1 MLTKLF
7 GTMKKHYSIC
17 AVLVL
22 CVHLCTYSQITYT
35 ANDFS
40 HAPTYN
46 GYFYF
51 GTNGGWYGNSWDDK
65 TLADIAAGNSSKN
78 VKGAGSKTFRPPLP
92 EEFLEGWGY
101 DIRISEF
108 GHYASLGVK
117 DITVMLMTPSGAH
130 RESASYGG
138 CGQSMMFANMYEPIW
153 DGGANGTPVNDNNYY
168 ALYVYKTVTRYKQ
181 WVKFWEIMNEPDFD
195 NGGNGYKNAGDPGNW
210 FDNDPNPCDLA
221 NMKAPIFSYIR
232 MLRIS
237 YEVIKSIDPNA
248 LIATGGLGFVGFA
261 DAILRHTD
269 NPAGGAVTA
278 EYPLNGGAYFD
289 VLSFHSYPMFNL
301 ASWSNVISGWVFNR
315 HSDAAI
321 EQYVNLKNSFNAL
334 LEQYGYN
341 GTTYPRK
348 VFICTE
354 NNIPRKMVGSYIGS
368 NESQKNY
375 VMKALTE
382 SQRIDVKQYYIFMLG
397 DDRIEAD
404 ATGFFE
410 TMGLYK
416 NLVGI
421 GPHANGGAFLQTY
434 SDAGIAYKTT
444 SDMLMHHRYNAAR
457 TAQMN
462 LPANIGGSAFTD
474 SIGNNVYVLWAKST
488 TDLSEVAA
496 GVYSFPAAMNV
507 SPIMNRFEWN
517 YTMTNAFTTIPAVTI
532 ALTATPIFLTENFVP
547 LPVDDPTDRPENV
560 ENAFAV
566 SLYPNPAQESSAL
579 KFTLQSPAPVTVK
592 ILNAHGQWLSNV
604 VSARSF
610 GSGTHILNLPGIKK
624 LAAGVY
630 YCRFE
635 TDKIRIIRKLLVT
648 H

>member
-1 MLTKLF
+1 MMLC
-7 GTMKKHYSIC
+7 IC
-17 AVLVL
+17 I
-22 CVHLCTYSQITYT
+22 CTYSQINYT

-40 HAPTYN
+40 NAPSYN
-46 GYFYF
+46 GYFYY
-51 GTNGGWYGNSWDDK
+51 GTNGGWYGSSWDDK
-65 TLADIAAGNSSKN
+65 SLADIAAGNSSKSI
-78 VKGAGSKTFRPPLP
+78 KGAGSKTFRPPLP
-92 EEFLEGWGY
+92 EQFLDFWGY
-101 DIRISEF
+101 DVRISEF
-108 GHYASLGVK
+108 QHYASLGVK
-117 DITVMLMTPSGAH
+117 DNTIFLQTPTVAH
-130 RESASYGG
+130 RDNNNYGG
-138 CGQSMMFANMYEPIW
+138 CSESSQMFANMYEPIW

-168 ALYVYKTVTRYKQ
+168 ALYVYKTVTRYKT
-181 WVKFWEIMNEPDFD
+181 WGKFWEIMNEPDID
-195 NGGNGYKNAGDPGNW
+195 YSGNGYKNRGEAGNW
-210 FDNDPNPCDLA
+210 FDNDPDPCALG
-221 NMKAPIFSYIR
+221 NMRAPVFHYIR

-237 YEVIKSIDPNA
+237 YEVIKSIDPTA
-248 LIATGGLGFVGFA
+248 QVATGGLGYVGFL
-261 DAILRHTD
+261 DALLRHTD
-269 NPAGGAVTA
+269 NPADGSVTA

-301 ASWSNVISGWVFNR
+301 ASWSNVVNGFVFNR

-321 EQYVNLKNSFNAL
+321 NEYVSLKNNFNTL
-334 LEQYGYN
+334 LESYGYN

-348 VFICTE
+348 IFICTE
-354 NNIPRKMVGSYIGS
+354 NNIPRKQIADYIGS
-368 NESQKNY
+368 DEAQKNY
-375 VMKALTE
+375 VIKALTE

-397 DDRIEAD
+397 DDHTEAA
-404 ATGFFE
+404 ATGYFE

-416 NLVGI
+416 NLTDI
-421 GPHANGGAFLQTY
+421 GPNFNGGAYNQQY
-434 SDAGIAYKTT
+434 SNGGIAYKTT
-444 SDMLMHHRYNAAR
+444 SDILMFHRYNAAR

-474 SIGNNVYVLWAKST
+474 SIGNNVYVLWAKT
-488 TDLSEVAA
+488 TSDLSETAA
-496 GVYSFPAAMNV
+496 AVYSFPAIMNV

-517 YTMTNAFTTIPAVTI
+517 YTMTNASTVIPAVTI
-532 ALTATPIFLTENFVP
+532 ALTATPIFLTENYVP

-579 KFTLQSPAPVTVK
+579 RFTLQSPAPVTVK

-610 GSGTHILNLPGIKK
+610 GSGTYIMDLPGIKK

-630 YCRFE
+630 YCSFE